1 MIRILEN
8 DIEIDGEKVA
18 RILDIRSTLL
28 ERLKAYI
35 IKADE
40 HNEVFEKLKYADE
53 DIKILEGKLEDAES
67 G

>member
-1 MIRILEN
+1 MIRILGN
-8 DIEIDGEKVA
+8 DIEIDGDKVA
-18 RILDIRSTLL
+18 RILDIRATLL
-28 ERLKAYI
+28 DQLKEYI

-40 HNEVFEKLKYADE
+40 YSEVFEKLKCADE